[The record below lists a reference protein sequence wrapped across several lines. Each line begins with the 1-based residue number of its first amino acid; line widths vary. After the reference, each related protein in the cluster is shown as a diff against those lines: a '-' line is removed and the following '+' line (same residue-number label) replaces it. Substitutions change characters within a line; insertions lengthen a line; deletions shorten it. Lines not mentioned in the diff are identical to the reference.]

1 MWDIIKNLFKDKA
14 YRNGMYIGSSQEFRD
29 LYLQAEQLI
38 LDDKPRDALKVTKTM
53 LLYMYLIMV
62 QQVGTTHKQWST
74 VIGN

>member
-1 MWDIIKNLFKDKA
+1 MWDIIKNLLKDKS

-53 LLYMYLIMV
+53 LLYMHTQCDVDAVKRIM
-62 QQVGTTHKQWST
+62 SAL
-74 VIGN
+74 